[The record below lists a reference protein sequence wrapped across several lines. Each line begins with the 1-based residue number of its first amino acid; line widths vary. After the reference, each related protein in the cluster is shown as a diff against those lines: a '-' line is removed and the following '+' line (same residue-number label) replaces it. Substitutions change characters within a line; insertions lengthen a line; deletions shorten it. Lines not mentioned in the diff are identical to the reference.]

1 MGSIRS
7 LSGQVSFIL
16 LELFGFLTMTYNAY
30 DTLFLDGK
38 MEGKTIFLEQ
48 LQTAFNGDYLRMQFM
63 LKDLRG
69 SMKLLESSL
78 SGVSS
83 SDPLDPEITRQINQ
97 FVEKY
102 RNEL

>member
-1 MGSIRS
+1 
-7 LSGQVSFIL
+7 
-16 LELFGFLTMTYNAY
+16 MTYNAY

-78 SGVSS
+78 GGVSS
-83 SDPLDPEITRQINQ
+83 SDPLDPEITRQINH

-102 RNEL
+102 RTEF